1 MAGGAV
7 AGVVIGVIACLALA
21 ALLVVLLRNRC
32 LCMFSF
38 KAYIKAYA

>member
-7 AGVVIGVIACLALA
+7 AGIVIGVIACLALA

-32 LCMFSF
+32 FCMLSF